1 MWTDRPCT
9 MVLVTHSISE
19 AVFLADRVV
28 SLTARPGRVA
38 GITDV
43 PFPPTAAARPC
54 STPPGSRTWCARCVG
69 LLDEAA

>member
-1 MWTDRPCT
+1 

-38 GITDV
+38 GVTEV
-43 PFPPTAAARPC
+43 PFPPPRTLEPAAHRP
-54 STPPGSRTWCARCVG
+54 SSRSWCARSAA

>member
-1 MWTDRPCT
+1 M
-9 MVLVTHSISE
+9 VTHSISE

-38 GITDV
+38 GITEV
-43 PFPPTAAARPC
+43 PFPRPRQLALQHTAAFQELVRQV
-54 STPPGSRTWCARCVG
+54 RG

>member
-1 MWTDRPCT
+1 

-28 SLTARPGRVA
+28 SLTARPGRIA
-38 GITDV
+38 GITPVAFHRPRDLAV
-43 PFPPTAAARPC
+43 QHTAGFQDLVRQV
-54 STPPGSRTWCARCVG
+54 RG